1 MVLPTSGCLV
11 PEGQARMSD
20 LAGFL
25 VARFAEDIERAR
37 RVHHETCA
45 TFDAVSTPLSLPAC
59 DCGIPL
65 KAMVYIEAKRQVVA
79 EYERARAQVASSSG
93 SPSDELGGLITAMRC
108 LALPYKADAEY
119 CAGWDVPGAAL

>member
-1 MVLPTSGCLV
+1 
-11 PEGQARMSD
+11 MSD

-37 RVHHETCA
+37 QVHHETCA
-45 TFDAVSTPLSLPAC
+45 SLVIVSRALPPGC
-59 DCGIPL
+59 DCGMPT
-65 KAMVYIEAKRQVVA
+65 KAMVDIEAKRQVVA

-93 SPSDELGGLITAMRC
+93 SPSDELRGLITAMRC
-108 LALPYKADAEY
+108 LALPYKASAGY